1 VKNQKNLFKSG
12 LVKSCL
18 FLLNND
24 NCQEITNEEYE
35 KAQKEVID
43 MIFNCNIIDKNDLK
57 LCFFNAN
64 YYCDYLKNYNYF
76 FNIKNT
82 FFFELDNY
90 IKSKNYS
97 FKWPEISSNKNC
109 NSFVWIYS

>member
-1 VKNQKNLFKSG
+1 
-12 LVKSCL
+12 
-18 FLLNND
+18 
-24 NCQEITNEEYE
+24 
-35 KAQKEVID
+35 

-57 LCFFNAN
+57 LCFFNPK

-90 IKSKNYS
+90 IKSKNNS

-109 NSFVWIYS
+109 NSFV